1 MKVVRMSST
10 LALCVALLGCEAPL
24 QQSAPEQQRAE
35 TSSPAQATPHESVHD
50 SRPPADAAAAA
61 EDQHDDLRALLRLD
75 QGQPWATDAPLVEGM
90 ARIRDAVN
98 EAAALPTLDAD
109 SAIALARSVRGQV
122 DFLIA
127 NCRLEPDADATLHVF
142 IAQILNAAAALENNP
157 ASPEGLPQLQET
169 LRDYPRYFA
178 HPGWHGTR
186 HHPAACP
193 RIPFPSTRFGRR

>member
-10 LALCVALLGCEAPL
+10 LALCVALLGCEAPI

-61 EDQHDDLRALLRLD
+61 EDQHGDLHALLRLD

-90 ARIRDAVN
+90 ERIRDAVN
-98 EAAALPTLDAD
+98 EAAALPALDAD
-109 SAIALARSVRGQV
+109 SAAALAQSIQEQV

-127 NCRLEPDADATLHVF
+127 HCRLEPDADATLHVF
-142 IAQILNAAAALENNP
+142 IAQLLNAAAALRKDP
-157 ASPEGLPQLQET
+157 TSAEGLPQLQET
-169 LRDYPRYFA
+169 LSVYPQYFA
-178 HPGWHGTR
+178 HPGWRTKSAGE
-186 HHPAACP
+186 
-193 RIPFPSTRFGRR
+193 G